1 MNRRGAT
8 HVLACV
14 VLLLA
19 AAGLAEAR
27 QSRDPF
33 ARGMIGV
40 EFSVGVL
47 TEIWN
52 LNGDRES
59 MVDGTAAMWGAL
71 GRGFC
76 LGVEFSHLR
85 IFQETPGAF
94 VQGLSPLI
102 RWRFV
107 DRDRWEMF
115 VDAGPGI
122 SWSDLP
128 TPPRGTKFN
137 YLFQSSAGV
146 MRRVGGNSQVVIGV
160 RFLHLSNNHREGREH
175 NPDLEMLGPF
185 AGFSFSF

>member
-8 HVLACV
+8 HALACI
-14 VLLLA
+14 VLVLVT
-19 AAGLAEAR
+19 AGAAEAR

-33 ARGMIGV
+33 ARGTV
-40 EFSVGVL
+40 AAEFSFGPMV
-47 TEIWN
+47 EIWN
-52 LNGDRES
+52 FNGRQEWL
-59 MVDGTAAMWGAL
+59 VDGTAAMWGAI

-102 RWRFV
+102 RWRVV
-107 DRDRWEMF
+107 DRERWEVF
-115 VDAGPGI
+115 IDAGPGL

-146 MRRVGGNSQVVIGV
+146 MRRVGGNSHAVMGV
-160 RFLHLSNNHREGREH
+160 RFLHLSNNHREGRQH

>member
-1 MNRRGAT
+1 M
-8 HVLACV
+8 VL
-14 VLLLA
+14 VLV
-19 AAGLAEAR
+19 AAGVVEAR

-33 ARGMIGV
+33 ARGTV
-40 EFSVGVL
+40 AAEFSFSPMV
-47 TEIWN
+47 EIWN
-52 LNGDRES
+52 LNGNRE
-59 MVDGTAAMWGAL
+59 VLADGTAAMWGAI

-85 IFQETPGAF
+85 IFQPTPGAF
-94 VQGLSPLI
+94 VQGLSPLL

-107 DRDRWEMF
+107 DRERWGMF
-115 VDAGPGI
+115 ADFGPGI

-137 YLFQSSAGV
+137 YLFQGSAGV
-146 MRRVGGNSQVVIGV
+146 MRRVGGNSHALFGV

-185 AGFSFSF
+185 AGFAFAF